1 MKASEYKISLDKFPR
16 DRNEEKGLS
25 QVYGQASLFLLV
37 NSSINQKANRN

>member
-25 QVYGQASLFLLV
+25 QVYGQASFI
-37 NSSINQKANRN
+37 SSCEFQHKSKSQ